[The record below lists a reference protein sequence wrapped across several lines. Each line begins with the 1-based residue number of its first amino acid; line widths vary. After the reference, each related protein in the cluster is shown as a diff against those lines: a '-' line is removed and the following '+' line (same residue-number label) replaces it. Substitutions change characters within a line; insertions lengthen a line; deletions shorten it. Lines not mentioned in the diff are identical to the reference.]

1 MSVSSGPTRMTTRAE
16 TVALLA
22 FADEAAAHF
31 AKEPRHFTYGTLE
44 PGSLLG
50 IRWGLGED
58 CVLVVKLDDYAEKV
72 NFQNIVPRAKP

>member
-1 MSVSSGPTRMTTRAE
+1 MPTRADELARI
-16 TVALLA
+16 A

-31 AKEPRHFTYGTLE
+31 AANPKHFTYGTLD

-58 CVLVVKLDDYAEKV
+58 CVLIVKLDDYAEKV
-72 NFQNIVPRAKP
+72 NFQNIVKKVKP